1 MALICDD
8 HPVLSDN
15 SQDFWRDELKNTK
28 ILLFELDKAINTLN
42 KNEIKSYTIDTGQ
55 DHYTVQRN
63 DLPQL
68 YMQRQ
73 ALLKQISELEI
84 KAGEDVPVEKI
95 YRVVPSW

>member
-8 HPVLSDN
+8 HPALSAN
-15 SQDFWRDELKNTK
+15 SRDFWRDELKNTK
-28 ILLFELDKAINTLN
+28 ILLFELDKAINALN

-73 ALLKQISELEI
+73 TLLKQIAELEI
-84 KAGEDVPVEKI
+84 KAGEDTPVEKMHQ
-95 YRVVPSW
+95 VVPSW